1 MSESPGFGF
10 GLGKIKDLQEAFRL
24 AQQVQENAMN
34 LQKLLETVIIE
45 GKSSNGLVTVKM
57 SGTQEPLATVLDD
70 SVLEKNLEDIESL
83 VLEAMKN
90 AYFSSVENMK
100 TKMEELVKELDSEI
114 TSQPKNTTSQPKNT
128 TSQPKNTTSQPK
140 NTTSQPK
147 KNNSPIKSKNQ
158 SNSN

>member
-10 GLGKIKDLQEAFRL
+10 GLGKIKDLQKAFSL
-24 AQQVQENAMN
+24 AQQVQENAKN

-45 GKSSNGLVTVKM
+45 GKSSDGLVTVKM

-70 SVLEKNLEDIESL
+70 SVLEKKPKDIESL

-90 AYFSSVENMK
+90 AYHSSVENMK
-100 TKMEELVKELDSEI
+100 TNMEDMIKGLNLE
-114 TSQPKNTTSQPKNT
+114 
-128 TSQPKNTTSQPK
+128 NTTSQPK

-147 KNNSPIKSKNQ
+147 KNNSPIKRKNR

>member
-10 GLGKIKDLQEAFRL
+10 GLGSIKDLQEAFRL

-34 LQKLLETVIIE
+34 LQNYLDTVIIE
-45 GKSSNGLVTVKM
+45 GKSTDGLVTVKM

-70 SVLEKNLEDIESL
+70 SVLEKKPKDIESL

-90 AYFSSVENMK
+90 AYHSSVENMK
-100 TKMEELVKELDSEI
+100 TNMEDMIKGLNLE
-114 TSQPKNTTSQPKNT
+114 
-128 TSQPKNTTSQPK
+128 NTTSQPK

-147 KNNSPIKSKNQ
+147 KNNSPIKRKNR